1 MQRFLS
7 MLTDSAGTPMSGV
20 TVTVNKAGTASA
32 ASLWADDG
40 GTTKA
45 NPFTNDVD
53 GTLEFYAKNGRY
65 DLVFTKAGITFTDAN
80 SSDIVLWDPRDDSA
94 AVVFRDDFL
103 APTGLSV
110 GNLVSDG
117 HHYLYIGGVG
127 AVIGTTTYRNGWLD
141 VVETGGTQG
150 AITAGNGTSIA
161 LSWVPSSDI
170 MMLDMRIEKVG
181 DAVAGTRRCGLSS
194 AVLSSGDPANGI
206 YIRQIDAN
214 NAFLVCRATSSESTQ
229 DLGQTLNN
237 PTRIRVTITTASVR
251 AFVDD
256 VPKTAITTN
265 IPTAILG
272 LSAAGGA
279 TASAAGLRL
288 DYLNVYQGVRV

>member
-7 MLTDSAGTPMSGV
+7 MLTDSTGSPMSGV
-20 TVTVNKAGTASA
+20 TVTVNKHGTASA

-80 SSDIVLWDPRDDSA
+80 SSDIVLWDPRDDSGS
-94 AVVFRDDFL
+94 VVFRCDFL
-103 APTGLSV
+103 SNWGLAAGSV
-110 GNLVSDG
+110 LCDG
-117 HHYLYIGGVG
+117 HYFGYAGGVG
-127 AVIGTTTYRNGWLD
+127 FVTGDTTYRNGWAN
-141 VVETGGTQG
+141 VVESGT
-150 AITAGNGTSIA
+150 TAGLLVLGHSLGAVA
-161 LSWVPSSDI
+161 LNWVPTSDLLV
-170 MMLDMRIEKVG
+170 LDMRLEKVG
-181 DAVAGTRRCGLSS
+181 DAVAGTRRAGLSS
-194 AVLSSGDPANGI
+194 AALTSDPTNGI

-237 PTRIRVTITTASVR
+237 ITRIRITITTSTVR

-272 LSAAGGA
+272 LSICGGA
-279 TASAAGLRL
+279 TGSAAGIRA

>member
-1 MQRFLS
+1 
-7 MLTDSAGTPMSGV
+7 MSGV
-20 TVTVNKAGTASA
+20 TVTVNKAGTATA

-40 GTTKA
+40 ITTKA
-45 NPFTNDVD
+45 NGFSNDAD
-53 GTLEFYAKNGRY
+53 GTLEFYAPNGRY

-94 AVVFRDDFL
+94 AVVFRDDFF
-103 APTGLSV
+103 AGLGIG
-110 GNLVSDG
+110 GNLISDG
-117 HHYLYIGGVG
+117 HSYFFIGGVG
-127 AVIGTTTYRNGWLD
+127 HESGSTTYRNGWLN

-150 AITAGNGTSIA
+150 AITLGNGSTPN
-161 LSWVPSSDI
+161 LNWLPSANV
-170 MMLDMRIEKVG
+170 MVLDMRIEKVG

-194 AVLSSGDPANGI
+194 AALSAGDPTNGI
-206 YIRQIDAN
+206 YVRQIDGN
-214 NAFLVCRATSSESTQ
+214 NAFLVCRATTETTQ

-237 PTRIRVTITTASVR
+237 ITRIRVTITASSVR

-256 VPKTAITTN
+256 VPKVAITTN

-272 LSAAGGA
+272 LSAGGGA
-279 TASAAGLRL
+279 TTSAAGLRL

>member
-1 MQRFLS
+1 

-80 SSDIVLWDPRDDSA
+80 SSDIVLWDPRDDSST
-94 AVVFRDDFL
+94 VSFRCDFL
-103 APTGLSV
+103 SVYPASASVVIADGQFFGVAGNAASVTG
-110 GNLVSDG
+110 D
-117 HHYLYIGGVG
+117 
-127 AVIGTTTYRNGWLD
+127 TTYRNGWLN
-141 VVETGGTQG
+141 VIESGGTAG
-150 AITAGNGTSIA
+150 GIHLGNTALTTA
-161 LSWVPSSDI
+161 LNFVPTADVTI
-170 MMLDMRIEKVG
+170 LEMRIEKVG
-181 DAVAGTRRCGLSS
+181 DAVAGTRRAGLSS
-194 AVLSSGDPANGI
+194 ALLSSDVANGI
-206 YIRQIDAN
+206 YVRQIDAN

-237 PTRIRVTITTASVR
+237 PTRIRVTITTSSVR

-272 LSAAGGA
+272 LSAGGGA